1 MLEAAGLRHLNGRGS
16 HRGAPILQGALKWEG
31 HLNDYFSDVPL
42 THPPPHPRRPAV
54 CFDAR
59 THEETMMLGAEGG
72 EGFVVKVRG
81 LPWSCSADEVQR
93 FFSGELRRELSVGP
107 AAGPGRGAPHGLP
120 LASRRHSAVPPAART
135 WRPLLRNGNCETR
148 PPPPPSRVS
157 CWWGGGCWHPGGKFL
172 VHLFFF
178 LPLSTNLCIL
188 KLSFT
193 IYLSKERCNFS
204 SLRKER
210 SDSESSFF
218 RIEDFAVES
227 CS

>member
-1 MLEAAGLRHLNGRGS
+1 MLEAAGLRHLHGRGS

-107 AAGPGRGAPHGLP
+107 AADPGRGAPHGLP
-120 LASRRHSAVPPAART
+120 LASGGHSAFSPGCSRSAAAVT
-135 WRPLLRNGNCETR
+135 QWQLRNPTS
-148 PPPPPSRVS
+148 PPPPPPRRVS
-157 CWWGGGCWHPGGKFL
+157 SWGMLAPRWKISSSS
-172 VHLFFF
+172 FFF
-178 LPLSTNLCIL
+178 LSLSTNPCLL
-188 KLSFT
+188 KLSF
-193 IYLSKERCNFS
+193 SKDLF
-204 SLRKER
+204 K
-210 SDSESSFF
+210 
-218 RIEDFAVES
+218 
-227 CS
+227 